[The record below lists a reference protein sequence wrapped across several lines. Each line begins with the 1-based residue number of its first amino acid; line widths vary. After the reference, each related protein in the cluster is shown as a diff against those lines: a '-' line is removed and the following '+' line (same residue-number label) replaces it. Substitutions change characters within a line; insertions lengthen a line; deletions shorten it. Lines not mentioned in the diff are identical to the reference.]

1 MKKQVT
7 INIAEQRGRQRVKL
21 TKLEQDIARK
31 LNGPQP
37 STPGGPLPVPQD
49 CEPREGPPTG
59 GVGGSDGD
67 WGIVACFPVCERTSL
82 VDGITAMD
90 AGSPVQRTA
99 AYPYGS
105 IDPPPDPPWLPLIDG
120 DPDTGIVQ
128 TLGANVEWTYSQPRT
143 LSGISIT
150 QETLEF
156 SNDIGGPGKQ
166 CSDHWV
172 VAVHDGIQYVTIA
185 EVIGYA
191 TNQSVTFAPTTAT
204 RWQWAS
210 LSSPYTGSDSPNG
223 VTLYKL
229 VGLGEIVCTTCENEP
244 VIARGTQENIGA
256 VGPGNAGLVGGVT
269 GGVGIEATATL
280 KEDSSWVLPTIAQRI
295 LSVTIDSLP
304 SYDWTWDGERTV
316 TFDVTVP
323 TDAQVRIKYIL

>member
-7 INIAEQRGRQRVKL
+7 INAAEERGPVRVKL
-21 TKLEQDIARK
+21 SKLDQDITRK
-31 LNGPQP
+31 THPQP

-59 GVGGSDGD
+59 GVGGSEGD

-82 VDGITAMD
+82 VDGISTMD

-99 AYPYGS
+99 AWPYDN
-105 IDPPPDPPWLPLIDG
+105 IDPSPSPQWLPLIDG
-120 DPDTGIVQ
+120 DPDTGNGQ
-128 TLGANVEWTYSQPRT
+128 PLGAPVEWTYTQPRT

-156 SNDIGGPGKQ
+156 SNAIGGPGKF
-166 CSDHWV
+166 CTNHWV
-172 VAVHDGIQYVTIA
+172 IAAHNGVEFVTIA
-185 EVIGYA
+185 EVTGYA
-191 TNQSVTFAPTTAT
+191 TEQTVMFAPTTAT
-204 RWQWAS
+204 NWQWAS

-229 VGLGEIVCTTCENEP
+229 VGLGEIVCTPCENSP

-256 VGPGNAGLVGGVT
+256 VGPGNAGLVGGVS
-269 GGVGIEATATL
+269 GGVGIEAVATFKEETA
-280 KEDSSWVLPTIAQRI
+280 WVLPTIAQRI
-295 LSVTIDSLP
+295 VSVAIDSLP
-304 SYDWTWDGERTV
+304 SYDWTWDGERTI
-316 TFDVTVP
+316 TFDSTIP
-323 TDAQVRIKYIL
+323 TDAVVRVKYIL